1 MKKILLVLVLF
12 FSMCLIGCSEPTFD
26 EERGILRVGLECA
39 YAPFNWTETEKTDSN
54 VPISNAS
61 NMYADGYDVQ
71 IAKLIADDLGYE
83 LEIQMIEW
91 DGLVIALKSGT
102 IDLIIAGMS
111 PTEERKESISFTSPY
126 YTSTHVLVM
135 KEASQYA
142 SAKTF
147 NDLSGATI
155 IGQSNTVYDDLA
167 VQINEK
173 NANAKRATPLES
185 VPLIINAINSDTS
198 NKTITVLEEPVAK
211 GIVTSQEGYVYIQL
225 EEQFELDEADKVVS
239 IGVRKSDDKLLEK
252 VNESLAKIQEATRQQ
267 LMENAV
273 NSGN

>member
-1 MKKILLVLVLF
+1 MRKILLVLVLF

-26 EERGILRVGLECA
+26 EESGVLRVGLECA

-111 PTEERKESISFTSPY
+111 PTEERKESISFTNPY

-211 GIVTSQEGYVYIQL
+211 GIVTNQEGYVYIQL

>member
-1 MKKILLVLVLF
+1 
-12 FSMCLIGCSEPTFD
+12 
-26 EERGILRVGLECA
+26 
-39 YAPFNWTETEKTDSN
+39 
-54 VPISNAS
+54 
-61 NMYADGYDVQ
+61 
-71 IAKLIADDLGYE
+71 
-83 LEIQMIEW
+83 MIEW

-111 PTEERKESISFTSPY
+111 PTEERKESISFTNPY

-135 KEASQYA
+135 KESSQYA

-155 IGQSNTVYDDLA
+155 IGQANTVYDDLA

-211 GIVTSQEGYVYIQL
+211 GIVTNQEGYVYIQL

>member
-1 MKKILLVLVLF
+1 MRKILLVLVLF

-26 EERGILRVGLECA
+26 EESGVLRVGLECA

-111 PTEERKESISFTSPY
+111 PTEERKESISFTNPY

-135 KEASQYA
+135 KESSQYA

-155 IGQSNTVYDDLA
+155 IGQANTVYDDLA

-211 GIVTSQEGYVYIQL
+211 GIVASQEGYVYIQL

-252 VNESLAKIQEATRQQ
+252 LNESLAKIQEATRQQ

>member
-1 MKKILLVLVLF
+1 MRKILLVLVLF

-26 EERGILRVGLECA
+26 EESGILRVGLECA

-111 PTEERKESISFTSPY
+111 PTEERKESISFTNPY

-211 GIVTSQEGYVYIQL
+211 GIVANQEGYVYIQL

>member
-1 MKKILLVLVLF
+1 MRKILLVLVLF
-12 FSMCLIGCSEPTFD
+12 FSLCLIGCSEPTFD
-26 EERGILRVGLECA
+26 EESGVLRVGLECA

-111 PTEERKESISFTSPY
+111 PTEERKESISFTNPY

-135 KEASQYA
+135 KESSQYA

-155 IGQSNTVYDDLA
+155 IGQANTVYDDLA

-211 GIVTSQEGYVYIQL
+211 GIVASQEGYVYIQL
-225 EEQFELDEADKVVS
+225 EEQFELEELLPERARSKRSKKFEFVFKFVS
-239 IGVRKSDDKLLEK
+239 VAL
-252 VNESLAKIQEATRQQ
+252 VKIERRST
-267 LMENAV
+267 
-273 NSGN
+273 SKIS

>member
-1 MKKILLVLVLF
+1 MRKILLVLVLF

-111 PTEERKESISFTSPY
+111 PTEERKESISFTNPY

-211 GIVTSQEGYVYIQL
+211 GIVTNQEGYVYIQL

>member
-1 MKKILLVLVLF
+1 MRKILLVLVLF
-12 FSMCLIGCSEPTFD
+12 FSLCLIGCSEPTFD
-26 EERGILRVGLECA
+26 EESGVLRVGLECA

-111 PTEERKESISFTSPY
+111 PTEERKESISFTNPY

-135 KEASQYA
+135 KESSQYA

-155 IGQSNTVYDDLA
+155 IGQANTVYDDLA

-211 GIVTSQEGYVYIQL
+211 GIVASQEGYVYIQL

>member
-1 MKKILLVLVLF
+1 MRKILLVLVLF

-26 EERGILRVGLECA
+26 EESGILRVGLECA

-111 PTEERKESISFTSPY
+111 PTEERKESISFTNPY

-155 IGQSNTVYDDLA
+155 IGQANTVYDDLA

-211 GIVTSQEGYVYIQL
+211 GIVTSQKGYVYIQL

>member
-1 MKKILLVLVLF
+1 MRKILLVLVLF

-26 EERGILRVGLECA
+26 EESGVLRVGLECA

-111 PTEERKESISFTSPY
+111 PTEKRKESISFTNPY

-142 SAKTF
+142 NAKTF

-155 IGQSNTVYDDLA
+155 IGQANTVYDDLA

-211 GIVTSQEGYVYIQL
+211 GIVASQEGYVYIQL

-252 VNESLAKIQEATRQQ
+252 VNESLTKIQEATRQQ

>member
-1 MKKILLVLVLF
+1 MRKILLVLVLF

-26 EERGILRVGLECA
+26 EESGILRVGLECA

-111 PTEERKESISFTSPY
+111 PTEERKESISFTNPY

-142 SAKTF
+142 NAKTF

-211 GIVTSQEGYVYIQL
+211 GIVTNQEGYVYIQL

>member
-1 MKKILLVLVLF
+1 MRKILLVLVLF

-26 EERGILRVGLECA
+26 EESGVLRVGLECA

-111 PTEERKESISFTSPY
+111 PTEERKESISFTNPY

>member
-1 MKKILLVLVLF
+1 MRKILLVLVLF

-26 EERGILRVGLECA
+26 EESGVLRVGLECA

-111 PTEERKESISFTSPY
+111 PTEERKESISFTNPY

-142 SAKTF
+142 NAKTF

-155 IGQSNTVYDDLA
+155 IGQANTVYDDLA

-211 GIVTSQEGYVYIQL
+211 GIVASQEGYVYIQL

>member
-1 MKKILLVLVLF
+1 MRKILLVLVLF

-26 EERGILRVGLECA
+26 EESGVLRVGLECA

-111 PTEERKESISFTSPY
+111 PTEERKESISFTNPY

-173 NANAKRATPLES
+173 NAKAKRATPLES

>member
-1 MKKILLVLVLF
+1 MRKILLVLVLF

-26 EERGILRVGLECA
+26 EESGILRVGLECA

-111 PTEERKESISFTSPY
+111 PTEERKESISFTNPY

-211 GIVTSQEGYVYIQL
+211 GIVASQEGYVYIQL

>member
-1 MKKILLVLVLF
+1 MRKILLVLVLF

-26 EERGILRVGLECA
+26 EESGVLRVGLECA

-111 PTEERKESISFTSPY
+111 PTEERKESISFTNPY

-155 IGQSNTVYDDLA
+155 IGQANTVYDDLA

>member
-1 MKKILLVLVLF
+1 MRKILLVLVLF

-26 EERGILRVGLECA
+26 EESGILRVGLECA

-71 IAKLIADDLGYE
+71 IAKLIAADLGYE

-111 PTEERKESISFTSPY
+111 PTEERKESISFTNPY

-211 GIVTSQEGYVYIQL
+211 GIVNSQEGYVYIRL

>member
-1 MKKILLVLVLF
+1 MRKILLVLVLF

-111 PTEERKESISFTSPY
+111 PTEERKESISFTNPY

-155 IGQSNTVYDDLA
+155 IGQANTVYDDLA

-211 GIVTSQEGYVYIQL
+211 GIVTSQKGYVYIQL

>member
-1 MKKILLVLVLF
+1 MRKILLVLVLF

-111 PTEERKESISFTSPY
+111 PTEERKESISFTNPY

-155 IGQSNTVYDDLA
+155 IGQANTVYDDLA